1 MQMMYLLSW
10 SRLRERGV
18 VTRLESFD
26 VVVTMDPRD
35 AESLFDEING
45 LLKADEEL
53 LDALTAIDE
62 DCILHYRHAQT
73 RSGSFS
79 PYLQMCFYDILLESP
94 RTHDTGR
101 WHAQPIIV
109 ISHDVHRHAWSQ
121 SSHQVLTAL
130 PCLIMVSRDM
140 DI

>member
-26 VVVTMDPRD
+26 VVVTMDSRD
-35 AESLFDEING
+35 AESLSDEING

-62 DCILHYRHAQT
+62 DCILQYRHA
-73 RSGSFS
+73 
-79 PYLQMCFYDILLESP
+79 
-94 RTHDTGR
+94 
-101 WHAQPIIV
+101 
-109 ISHDVHRHAWSQ
+109 
-121 SSHQVLTAL
+121 
-130 PCLIMVSRDM
+130 
-140 DI
+140 